1 MNNRSDA
8 TTTDDELKRL
18 QSLFEQSVH
27 GFSKILHQPLQATL
41 LDEVRKFR
49 SQVADDIA
57 LVLVQGA
64 DCLLNDLLPDAVAG
78 LEPSAKAATG
88 VQEDFKA
95 ALSEALS
102 ETDREAVEQEALS
115 FAREIAE
122 TVLSR
127 WFEILSLPDA
137 STVQGERLNAHLLP
151 GTGTVLSALE
161 EVDFRFYGID
171 NATVAKALRVYWESV
186 LVDSAPVEFGRGI
199 WIVPDVHDW
208 TAPYRLFN
216 VSAHAREF
224 ARRQQE
230 TPPVADT
237 KLGERYANV
246 FDIAQ
251 QAIASTATPP
261 KEVSPPASL
270 IECCLAW
277 QLAAENETE
286 QAQADADISVR
297 PLIARKSPELK
308 FARSVELLFD
318 EIVSVLW
325 LSPEEA
331 SSHVRRR
338 RDMIM
343 PLLQSYSQ
351 ERGVKLH
358 AVKQALF
365 AAVSLAAATDHRPGT
380 NAPPRTVTVEQLHS
394 DMIQI
399 SRQFLDTKPI
409 GARHLLNATLR
420 APGNVV
426 SMPTVSQL
434 KSMASRQQ

>member
-1 MNNRSDA
+1 MNNRSDV
-8 TTTDDELKRL
+8 TSTSDDELKRL
-18 QSLFEQSVH
+18 QAVFDQSVH
-27 GFSKILHQPLQATL
+27 GFSKILHQPLQTTL
-41 LDEVRKFR
+41 LEEIRKFR

-57 LVLVQGA
+57 SVWVQGA
-64 DCLLNDLLPDAVAG
+64 DYLLADLLPDAVAS
-78 LEPSAKAATG
+78 LEPSARATNG

-102 ETDREAVEQEALS
+102 ATDHEAVEQEAWS

-137 STVQGERLNAHLLP
+137 STAQGERLNAHLLP

-186 LVDSAPVEFGRGI
+186 LIDSAPVEFGRGI
-199 WIVPDVHDW
+199 WIVPEVHDW
-208 TAPYRLFN
+208 ASPYRLFN
-216 VSAHAREF
+216 SGEHAREF

-230 TPPVADT
+230 TPPVAST

-251 QAIASTATPP
+251 QAIASTPTPAA
-261 KEVSPPASL
+261 EVSPPASL

-277 QLAAENETE
+277 QLASENEAE
-286 QAQADADISVR
+286 HPQAVADISVR
-297 PLIARKSPELK
+297 PLIVRKSPELK

-331 SSHVRRR
+331 SLHVRRR
-338 RDMIM
+338 RDTIM
-343 PLLQSYSQ
+343 PLLKSYSQ
-351 ERGVKLH
+351 ERGIKLQ

-365 AAVSLAAATDHRPGT
+365 AAVSLAAATDHRPGA
-380 NAPPRTVTVEQLHS
+380 NAPRKMVTVEQLHE

-420 APGNVV
+420 APGNVIP
-426 SMPTVSQL
+426 MPTVSQL
-434 KSMASRQQ
+434 KSMASR